1 MSKNPLTIR
10 GLDVAIIDQLKE
22 QAHRR
27 GRSLEA
33 ELREILTRAACEP
46 LILDAVA
53 EADRI
58 AALTPRIA
66 PRTES
71 FARLAAE
78 DGR

>member
-1 MSKNPLTIR
+1 
-10 GLDVAIIDQLKE
+10 LK
-22 QAHRR
+22 ARARRR

-33 ELREILTRAACEP
+33 ELREILTQAACEP

-58 AALTPRIA
+58 AALTPRLV

-71 FARLAAE
+71 FALLAAGQ
-78 DGR
+78 GR